1 MKTTP
6 KSTNIVLVAALVI
19 LIGYEALTIVSN
31 TQSTISEALWR
42 ASFETPMVGLA
53 WGILT
58 GHIFGPK
65 SKCVHCGLR
74 AWAKVDDGRFGALL
88 RRYYTARGD
97 GMGHVS
103 AMNWARGTIGEA
115 PAFKEIDS

>member
-1 MKTTP
+1 MRVTPKTTN
-6 KSTNIVLVAALVI
+6 TVLLVVI
-19 LIGYEALTIVSN
+19 AGLIGYEALTLISN

-42 ASFETPMVGLA
+42 ASFETPMVGVA

-88 RRYYTARGD
+88 RKYHLARVDGISHRTAMVQARGHASMEEL
-97 GMGHVS
+97 G
-103 AMNWARGTIGEA
+103 
-115 PAFKEIDS
+115 